1 MVRCILCFVVSS
13 KKMKKYGL
21 RGEPKPL
28 DAVNGV
34 LVKNKEKQRK
44 EEQRRVEE
52 KERLI
57 VSKAK

>member
-28 DAVNGV
+28 DAVGGV
-34 LVKNKEKQRK
+34 LVKDER
-44 EEQRRVEE
+44 EQRSVQE

-57 VSKAK
+57 VSEAK

>member
-28 DAVNGV
+28 DAANGV
-34 LVKNKEKQRK
+34 LVKNK

-57 VSKAK
+57 VSEAK